1 MTKWKVS
8 GFRPSPMQGEGF
20 WLYSSYPGVIAP
32 KVLTYPKSLGS
43 HKETDGLC
51 HPGCVI
57 IPTAS
62 NLPTVKIT
70 SCVIIHRLLT
80 LSFHSRI
87 RSRLYLYINK
97 IPSEAFFFP
106 VLILKISILLS
117 GIQIFPF
124 SKYKFC
130 NCSFLPTSTSTAS
143 QCFKHQAGF
152 KFKVLDFSAL
162 RSLCKWQHFLN
173 KLTIWGRGWG
183 VYLTSFGIASPFLR
197 SERSAWLC
205 SLCLECP
212 HLSLARVAGQGF
224 WSSLHI
230 FPPWRQN

>member
-57 IPTAS
+57 IPTGS

-117 GIQIFPF
+117 RIQIFPF
-124 SKYKFC
+124 SNINFE
-130 NCSFLPTSTSTAS
+130 
-143 QCFKHQAGF
+143 
-152 KFKVLDFSAL
+152 
-162 RSLCKWQHFLN
+162 
-173 KLTIWGRGWG
+173 
-183 VYLTSFGIASPFLR
+183 IA
-197 SERSAWLC
+197 A
-205 SLCLECP
+205 
-212 HLSLARVAGQGF
+212 
-224 WSSLHI
+224 SSLPL
-230 FPPWRQN
+230 PPQPLSVSSIRQGSSSRFWTSLPSVAFASGSIS

>member
-1 MTKWKVS
+1 MPPRVCNYPHCLKSTHS
-8 GFRPSPMQGEGF
+8 EDNLLCYYSQTLNSQFPFQNQIQALS
-20 WLYSSYPGVIAP
+20 LYKQNP
-32 KVLTYPKSLGS
+32 
-43 HKETDGLC
+43 
-51 HPGCVI
+51 
-57 IPTAS
+57 
-62 NLPTVKIT
+62 
-70 SCVIIHRLLT
+70 
-80 LSFHSRI
+80 I
-87 RSRLYLYINK
+87 RG
-97 IPSEAFFFP
+97 FFFP
-106 VLILKISILLS
+106 ALILKISILLS

-183 VYLTSFGIASPFLR
+183 VHLTSFGIASPFLR